1 MFADKSDRVNN
12 SSLSLDKSAR
22 AKKAGAASG
31 VLSAALRLAR
41 NQGLKFTAVGVL
53 VDPEAGNALLQN
65 G

>member
-22 AKKAGAASG
+22 ARKAGAG